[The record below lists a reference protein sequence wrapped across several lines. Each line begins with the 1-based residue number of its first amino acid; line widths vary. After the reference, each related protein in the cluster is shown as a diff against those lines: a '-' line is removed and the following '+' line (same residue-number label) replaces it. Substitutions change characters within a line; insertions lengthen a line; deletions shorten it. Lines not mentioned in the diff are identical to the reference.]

1 MKSLKR
7 KGRECAEF
15 KMTDINMV
23 DENDLKKKG
32 KEVKKELKQIK
43 DDKFRGE
50 LDLEKQID
58 TLKTQLDLK
67 DLEIEMIRKKY
78 ENK

>member
-1 MKSLKR
+1 
-7 KGRECAEF
+7 
-15 KMTDINMV
+15 MTDLYMFE
-23 DENDLKKKG
+23 DADLQDKV
-32 KEVKKELKQIK
+32 KELKKELKQIK

-58 TLKTQLDLK
+58 ILKTQIDLK

-78 ENK
+78 EKK

>member
-1 MKSLKR
+1 
-7 KGRECAEF
+7 
-15 KMTDINMV
+15 MTDIYMF
-23 DENDLKKKG
+23 DDSDLQDKV
-32 KEVKKELKQIK
+32 KELKKELKQIK
-43 DDKFRGE
+43 DDKFRGQ

-78 ENK
+78 ETK

>member
-1 MKSLKR
+1 
-7 KGRECAEF
+7 
-15 KMTDINMV
+15 MTDIYMF
-23 DENDLKKKG
+23 DDADLQDKV
-32 KEVKKELKQIK
+32 KELKKELKQIK

-58 TLKTQLDLK
+58 ILKTQIDLK

-78 ENK
+78 ETK

>member
-1 MKSLKR
+1 
-7 KGRECAEF
+7 
-15 KMTDINMV
+15 MTDIYMF
-23 DENDLKKKG
+23 DDSDLQDKV
-32 KEVKKELKQIK
+32 KELKKELKQIK

-58 TLKTQLDLK
+58 ILKTQIDLK

-78 ENK
+78 ETK

>member
-1 MKSLKR
+1 MYKKY
-7 KGRECAEF
+7 KGI
-15 KMTDINMV
+15 KMTDIYMF
-23 DENDLKKKG
+23 DDADLQDKV
-32 KEVKKELKQIK
+32 KELKKELKQIK

>member
-1 MKSLKR
+1 
-7 KGRECAEF
+7 
-15 KMTDINMV
+15 MTDIYMF
-23 DENDLKKKG
+23 DDSDLQDKV
-32 KEVKKELKQIK
+32 KELKKELKKIK
-43 DDKFRGE
+43 DDKFKGE

-78 ENK
+78 EKK

>member
-1 MKSLKR
+1 
-7 KGRECAEF
+7 
-15 KMTDINMV
+15 MTDIYMF
-23 DENDLKKKG
+23 DDSDLQDKV
-32 KEVKKELKQIK
+32 KELKKELKQIK

-78 ENK
+78 ETK

>member
-1 MKSLKR
+1 
-7 KGRECAEF
+7 
-15 KMTDINMV
+15 MTDIYMF
-23 DENDLKKKG
+23 DDADLQDKV
-32 KEVKKELKQIK
+32 KELKKELKKIK

-78 ENK
+78 EKK

>member
-1 MKSLKR
+1 
-7 KGRECAEF
+7 
-15 KMTDINMV
+15 MTDIYMF
-23 DENDLKKKG
+23 DDSDLKDKI
-32 KEVKKELKQIK
+32 KELKKELKKIK

-67 DLEIEMIRKKY
+67 DLEIEMIKKKY
-78 ENK
+78 EKK

>member
-1 MKSLKR
+1 MYKKY
-7 KGRECAEF
+7 KGI
-15 KMTDINMV
+15 KMTDIYMFDDSDLQDKV
-23 DENDLKKKG
+23 KELKKA
-32 KEVKKELKQIK
+32 LKQIK

-78 ENK
+78 EKK

>member
-1 MKSLKR
+1 
-7 KGRECAEF
+7 
-15 KMTDINMV
+15 MTYVGIF
-23 DENDLKKKG
+23 DEIDLQDKVKELKK
-32 KEVKKELKQIK
+32 EIKQIK
-43 DDKFRGE
+43 DDKFRGK

-78 ENK
+78 EKK

>member
-1 MKSLKR
+1 MYKKY
-7 KGRECAEF
+7 KGI
-15 KMTDINMV
+15 KMTDIYMF
-23 DENDLKKKG
+23 DDSDLQDKV
-32 KEVKKELKQIK
+32 KELKKELKQIK

-78 ENK
+78 EKK

>member
-1 MKSLKR
+1 
-7 KGRECAEF
+7 
-15 KMTDINMV
+15 MTDIYMF
-23 DENDLKKKG
+23 DDSDLQDKV
-32 KEVKKELKQIK
+32 KELKKELTQIK

>member
-1 MKSLKR
+1 MMNV
-7 KGRECAEF
+7 RECAEF
-15 KMTDINMV
+15 NMTDIYMF
-23 DENDLKKKG
+23 DDNDLQDKV
-32 KEVKKELKQIK
+32 KELKKELKQIK

-78 ENK
+78 EKK

>member
-1 MKSLKR
+1 MMNV
-7 KGRECAEF
+7 RECAEF
-15 KMTDINMV
+15 NMTDIYMF
-23 DENDLKKKG
+23 DDSDLQDKV
-32 KEVKKELKQIK
+32 KELKKELKQIK
-43 DDKFRGE
+43 DDKFKGE

-78 ENK
+78 ETK

>member
-1 MKSLKR
+1 MYKKY
-7 KGRECAEF
+7 KGI
-15 KMTDINMV
+15 KMTDIYMF
-23 DENDLKKKG
+23 DDSDLQDKV
-32 KEVKKELKQIK
+32 KELKKELKQIK
-43 DDKFRGE
+43 DDKFKGE

-58 TLKTQLDLK
+58 TLKTQIDLK

>member
-1 MKSLKR
+1 
-7 KGRECAEF
+7 
-15 KMTDINMV
+15 MTDIYMF
-23 DENDLKKKG
+23 DDSDLQDKV
-32 KEVKKELKQIK
+32 KELKKELKQIK

-50 LDLEKQID
+50 LDLEKQIY

>member
-1 MKSLKR
+1 
-7 KGRECAEF
+7 
-15 KMTDINMV
+15 MTDLYMFE
-23 DENDLKKKG
+23 DADLQDKV
-32 KEVKKELKQIK
+32 KELKKELKKIK

-78 ENK
+78 ETK

>member
-1 MKSLKR
+1 MFDDS
-7 KGRECAEF
+7 
-15 KMTDINMV
+15 
-23 DENDLKKKG
+23 DLKDKV
-32 KEVKKELKQIK
+32 KELKKELKKIK

-78 ENK
+78 EKK

>member
-1 MKSLKR
+1 
-7 KGRECAEF
+7 
-15 KMTDINMV
+15 MTDIYMF
-23 DENDLKKKG
+23 DDADLQDKV
-32 KEVKKELKQIK
+32 KELKKELKQIK

-58 TLKTQLDLK
+58 ILKTQIDLK

-78 ENK
+78 EKK

>member
-1 MKSLKR
+1 MMNV
-7 KGRECAEF
+7 RECAEF
-15 KMTDINMV
+15 NMTDIYMF
-23 DENDLKKKG
+23 DDSDLQDKV
-32 KEVKKELKQIK
+32 KELKKELKQIK